1 MLIGTTVD
9 DNSTKENHFQTNEK
23 FDCKVDDAII
33 GMDDCQFVT
42 SLALMIVFRHFSQTN
57 VYYIVNYGNNG
68 QVTADMKKGQDCL
81 RIRFDDAIISRTKS

>member
-1 MLIGTTVD
+1 MANVD

-42 SLALMIVFRHFSQTN
+42 SLAFMTFITN
-57 VYYIVNYGNNG
+57 KCV
-68 QVTADMKKGQDCL
+68 L
-81 RIRFDDAIISRTKS
+81 HL